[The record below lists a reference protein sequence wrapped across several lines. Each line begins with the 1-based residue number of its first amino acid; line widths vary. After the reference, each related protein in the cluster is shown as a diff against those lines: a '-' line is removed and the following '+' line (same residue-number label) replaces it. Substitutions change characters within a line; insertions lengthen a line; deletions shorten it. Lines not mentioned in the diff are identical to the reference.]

1 MEKNNEV
8 YSTWIGDRMVT
19 FNDVESFMMFSI
31 MEQLN
36 KQTTTTWMMM
46 KRNSLN
52 QSGVGVV
59 KSNLDSMDLDSVSKD
74 IQIGQN
80 RLDEIQGYSDKV
92 DQLYTQM
99 QFVQSQVQEL
109 KQQIQQVKDSYSQL
123 ISSSQGKSTSS

>member
-1 MEKNNEV
+1 MENNEV

-19 FNDVESFMMFSI
+19 FNDIESFMLFSI

-36 KQTTTTWMMM
+36 KQTITTWMMM

>member
-59 KSNLDSMDLDSVSKD
+59 KSNFDSMDLDSVSKD
-74 IQIGQN
+74 I
-80 RLDEIQGYSDKV
+80 
-92 DQLYTQM
+92 
-99 QFVQSQVQEL
+99 
-109 KQQIQQVKDSYSQL
+109 
-123 ISSSQGKSTSS
+123 

>member
-74 IQIGQN
+74 I
-80 RLDEIQGYSDKV
+80 
-92 DQLYTQM
+92 
-99 QFVQSQVQEL
+99 
-109 KQQIQQVKDSYSQL
+109 
-123 ISSSQGKSTSS
+123 

>member
-1 MEKNNEV
+1 MDKNNEV

>member
-1 MEKNNEV
+1 MDKNNEV

-74 IQIGQN
+74 I
-80 RLDEIQGYSDKV
+80 
-92 DQLYTQM
+92 
-99 QFVQSQVQEL
+99 
-109 KQQIQQVKDSYSQL
+109 
-123 ISSSQGKSTSS
+123 

>member
-1 MEKNNEV
+1 MENNNEV

-59 KSNLDSMDLDSVSKD
+59 KSNFDSMDLDSVSKD
-74 IQIGQN
+74 I
-80 RLDEIQGYSDKV
+80 
-92 DQLYTQM
+92 
-99 QFVQSQVQEL
+99 
-109 KQQIQQVKDSYSQL
+109 
-123 ISSSQGKSTSS
+123 

>member
-1 MEKNNEV
+1 METNNEV

-59 KSNLDSMDLDSVSKD
+59 KSNFDSMDLDSVSKD
-74 IQIGQN
+74 I
-80 RLDEIQGYSDKV
+80 
-92 DQLYTQM
+92 
-99 QFVQSQVQEL
+99 
-109 KQQIQQVKDSYSQL
+109 
-123 ISSSQGKSTSS
+123 

>member
-19 FNDVESFMMFSI
+19 FNDIESFMLFSI

-74 IQIGQN
+74 I
-80 RLDEIQGYSDKV
+80 
-92 DQLYTQM
+92 
-99 QFVQSQVQEL
+99 
-109 KQQIQQVKDSYSQL
+109 
-123 ISSSQGKSTSS
+123 

>member
-19 FNDVESFMMFSI
+19 FNDIESFMLFSI

-59 KSNLDSMDLDSVSKD
+59 KSNFDSMDLDSVSKD
-74 IQIGQN
+74 I
-80 RLDEIQGYSDKV
+80 
-92 DQLYTQM
+92 
-99 QFVQSQVQEL
+99 
-109 KQQIQQVKDSYSQL
+109 
-123 ISSSQGKSTSS
+123 

>member
-46 KRNSLN
+46 TRNSLN

-74 IQIGQN
+74 I
-80 RLDEIQGYSDKV
+80 
-92 DQLYTQM
+92 
-99 QFVQSQVQEL
+99 
-109 KQQIQQVKDSYSQL
+109 
-123 ISSSQGKSTSS
+123 